1 MIRSKAEHRAFTII
15 EIMVTVGILVLI
27 AAGVSTIFTSVADTV
42 NTGRRV
48 AELNRYA
55 AQLERVMRSD
65 FENMTRDGF
74 MVIAHQYAPGDDPLN
89 GFDDRDV
96 QLSPADRSDRND
108 NNDPGRPRRVDEIMF
123 FARSDYET
131 SRRTIAPGMIAR
143 STEAAIY
150 YGHGQKRRPD
160 LERSTDP
167 TLGSQQANLF
177 FNPFVNDNNIRFN
190 IASGFNQAGLG
201 TASNDGGFNPN
212 QYASDWALLRHVTL
226 LVKPQTSGQ
235 DLPDELFG
243 YTRIGPERALL
254 EDSVRQVALQP
265 AARSIFNSLSQTG
278 FENLPAPTGGFV
290 TPKWFGDR
298 NIQVGGP
305 IAVPSYTDPALRA
318 SGIVDI
324 VTDDLAR
331 IRTMLYG
338 IAGSTD
344 IAYDDP
350 TDYWSRNNPNRI
362 RTPMDVSYDE
372 FSSLFWED
380 PGTVAAPMSPSLYD
394 TQNVALPLTGA
405 SSPQFTNVRAW
416 MVDALPSIWEFSTID
431 EPTQLSRVRYED
443 VPTRLLY
450 DTDAFGNPSDDNTK
464 RLRTYAEAN
473 QEMLGSAVFVPKCTE
488 FIVEWSFGFI
498 DPSITNP
505 ADPRYKQMR
514 WHGLERWIDSNNDG
528 FIDTTGG
535 GIDPGEDQIVAT
547 YYDKRTTVADDPAT
561 ELIVGRA
568 GGLTPDTEIAT
579 FGYPDEFGNDWP
591 WPKYIR
597 ITMSIADPT
606 DLNIEETFQMV
617 FEIPDASV
625 N

>member
-1 MIRSKAEHRAFTII
+1 MRSIHNSTRAFTII

-42 NTGRRV
+42 NTGRKV
-48 AELNRYA
+48 AQLNRYA
-55 AQLERVMRSD
+55 AQLERVMRTD

-74 MVIAHQYAPGDDPLN
+74 MVVVNQYAPGDDPLN
-89 GFDDRDV
+89 SFNDRDV
-96 QLSPADRSDRND
+96 QLSPADGSDQND
-108 NNDPGRPRRVDEIMF
+108 NGDPGRPRRIDEIMF

-131 SRRTIAPGMIAR
+131 TRRTISPGMIAR
-143 STEAAIY
+143 ASEASIY

-167 TLGSQQANLF
+167 MLGSQQANLF

-190 IASGFNQAGLG
+190 IASGINQAGLG
-201 TASNDGGFNPN
+201 TASTDGGFNPN

-235 DLPDELFG
+235 DLPDDLFG
-243 YTRIGPERALL
+243 YTRVGDERVLL
-254 EDSVRQVALQP
+254 EDSPRQVSLQP
-265 AARSIFNSLSQTG
+265 AARSIFNSLAQTG
-278 FENLPAPTGGFV
+278 FNNLPDTTGGFI

-298 NIQVGGP
+298 QIQIGGP
-305 IAVPSYTDPALRA
+305 AAIPSYTDPILRA

-324 VTDDLAR
+324 VTDDLSR
-331 IRTMLYG
+331 IRTMIYG
-338 IAGSTD
+338 LAGSTD
-344 IAYDDP
+344 VGYDDP
-350 TDYWSRNNPNRI
+350 TDYWARNNTNRI
-362 RTPMDVSYDE
+362 QTPMDLSYDE
-372 FSSLFWED
+372 FASVFWED
-380 PGTVAAPMSPSLYD
+380 TLLSPRPRD
-394 TQNVALPLTGA
+394 AMNVALPLTGV

-416 MVDALPSIWEFSTID
+416 MIDALPSIWEFSTIE

-450 DTDAFGNPSDDNTK
+450 DADAFGNPNDDNAK

-473 QEMLGSAVFVPKCTE
+473 QEMLGSSVFVPRCTE

-498 DPSITNP
+498 DPSITMP
-505 ADPRYKQMR
+505 DDPRYKQMR

-528 FIDTTGG
+528 QIDTSGSG
-535 GIDPGEDQIVAT
+535 VDAGEDQIVAT
-547 YYDKRTTVADDPAT
+547 HYEKRTTVNSDPAT
-561 ELIVGRA
+561 ELILGRISGA
-568 GGLTPDTEIAT
+568 TPDTEIAT
-579 FGYPDEFGNDWP
+579 FGYPDMFNNDWP

-597 ITMSIADPT
+597 ITMSIADPL
-606 DLNIEETFQMV
+606 DQNIEETFQMV
-617 FEIPDASV
+617 FELPDASV